1 MEYIAVIFSL
11 IAGVL
16 IGYLWA
22 RSKQNSTGTESLNTQ
37 QQLTEKEMALAVN
50 LEKINALAKENQK
63 LVISNEQ
70 EITKIREEHTL
81 VVDKLEN
88 QLTQERERAN
98 MANERLAK
106 AQQVF
111 ENQNEKIKGLQDA
124 LQESKDEHKREIEDL
139 QKKMTTEFENI
150 ANRILEDKSK
160 KFTEQNR
167 ANIDIILSPL
177 KEKIVS
183 FEEKVERTYQAESKE
198 RVELKVKLEE
208 LTKLNQR
215 VSDEANNL
223 AKALKGDNKLQGNW
237 GEMLLEKIL
246 ERSGL
251 QKDAEYTTQHNTQNN
266 EGKSIKPDV
275 IIHLP
280 DSKHIVIDSKVSLLA
295 YEQYANAEQEEEK
308 ERFKKDHI
316 SSIRNHIKLLS
327 DKNYQTSAGLTLPDF
342 VLMFIPLESSFSLAI
357 QADQDIFNFAWDR
370 KIVMVSPSTLLATL
384 RTIAS
389 IWKQE
394 KQNKNALEIARQ
406 GADLYDKLVGFTDDI
421 LKIGE
426 RLSQTQHVYQDALKK
441 LSTGSGNLIKR
452 AENIKKLGASPT
464 KSFSEKLL
472 NNDEE

>member
-406 GADLYDKLVGFTDDI
+406 GADLYDKLVGFTDDL

>member
-1 MEYIAVIFSL
+1 MDFIWL
-11 IAGVL
+11 ILGAG
-16 IGYLWA
+16 IGALVVFLVGKA
-22 RSKQNSTGTESLNTQ
+22 KQNSPNSAIDALN
-37 QQLTEKEMALAVN
+37 QQLIEKDKALAISTERISFQEKEIQRLQVN
-50 LEKINALAKENQK
+50 SQNEIARLLEQHQQNLTKLEEQLKTERDKANSASDRLSRAEQVFLNQSDKIKELQGELAKKQEEHK
-63 LVISNEQ
+63 Q
-70 EITKIREEHTL
+70 EI
-81 VVDKLEN
+81 EN
-88 QLTQERERAN
+88 
-98 MANERLAK
+98 
-106 AQQVF
+106 
-111 ENQNEKIKGLQDA
+111 
-124 LQESKDEHKREIEDL
+124 L
-139 QKKMTTEFENI
+139 QKKLSAEFENI
-150 ANRILEDKSK
+150 ANRVLEEKSL
-160 KFTEQNR
+160 KFTEQNKN
-167 ANIDIILSPL
+167 NIDIILSPL
-177 KEKIVS
+177 KEKITS

-198 RVELKVKLEE
+198 RVELKIRLEE

-223 AKALKGDNKLQGNW
+223 AKALKGDNKTQGNW

-251 QKDAEYTTQHNTQNN
+251 TKEIEYTTQHATQNN
-266 EGKSIKPDV
+266 EGRSIKPDV

-295 YEQYANAEQEEEK
+295 YEAFSNAETEEERERYKK
-308 ERFKKDHI
+308 EHI
-316 SSIRNHIKLLS
+316 NSLRNHIKLLA

-342 VLMFIPLESSFSLAI
+342 VLMFIPLEPSFSLAI
-357 QADQDIFNFAWDR
+357 QADQEIFNFAWDK

-406 GADLYDKLVGFTDDI
+406 GADLYDKLVGFTEDI
-421 LKIGE
+421 LKIGD
-426 RLSQTQHVYQDALKK
+426 RITQSQNAYQDALKK

-464 KSFSEKLL
+464 KNFSDKLL

>member
-63 LVISNEQ
+63 LVLSTEQ
-70 EITKIREEHTL
+70 EITKIREDHTL

-124 LQESKDEHKREIEDL
+124 LQESKDEHKREVEDL

-251 QKDAEYTTQHNTQNN
+251 QKDSEYTTQHNTQNN

-426 RLSQTQHVYQDALKK
+426 RLSQTQNVYQDALKK

>member
-1 MEYIAVIFSL
+1 MELIALIIGLIAGLLIGFLWAKSKQKVPSPEYIAI
-11 IAGVL
+11 
-16 IGYLWA
+16 
-22 RSKQNSTGTESLNTQ
+22 Q
-37 QQLTEKEMALAVN
+37 QQLADKEMVLVVN
-50 LEKINALAKENQK
+50 LERINALVKENQK
-63 LVISNEQ
+63 LSLSAEQ
-70 EITKIREEHTL
+70 DITKLREDQIL
-81 VVDKLEN
+81 AINKLEN
-88 QLTQERERAN
+88 QLNQERERAN
-98 MANERLAK
+98 LANERLAK
-106 AQQVF
+106 AQQIF
-111 ENQNEKIKGLQDA
+111 ENQNEKIKSLQDE
-124 LQESKDEHKREIEDL
+124 LKESKEEHKREVEDI

-150 ANRILEDKSK
+150 ANRILEDKSQ

-167 ANIDIILSPL
+167 ANIDVILSPL
-177 KEKIVS
+177 KEKIS
-183 FEEKVERTYQAESKE
+183 LFEEKVERTYQAESKE

-215 VSDEANNL
+215 VSEEANNL

-251 QKDAEYTTQHNTQNN
+251 QKDSEYTTQHSTQNN

-295 YEQYANAEQEEEK
+295 YEQFANAETEVEK
-308 ERFKKDHI
+308 ERFKKEHLA
-316 SSIRNHIKLLS
+316 SLRNHVKLLS
-327 DKNYQTSAGLTLPDF
+327 DKNYQTSAGLSLPDF
-342 VLMFIPLESSFSLAI
+342 VLMFIPLEPSFSLAI

-406 GADLYDKLVGFTDDI
+406 GADLFDKLVSFTDDI

-426 RLSQTQHVYQDALKK
+426 RLNQTQNVYQDALKK

-464 KSFSEKLL
+464 KNFPDKLL

>member
-63 LVISNEQ
+63 LVLSTEQ
-70 EITKIREEHTL
+70 EITKIREDHTL

-124 LQESKDEHKREIEDL
+124 LQESKDEHKREVEDL

-251 QKDAEYTTQHNTQNN
+251 QKDSEYTTQHNTQNN

-406 GADLYDKLVGFTDDI
+406 GADLYDKLVGFTDDL

-426 RLSQTQHVYQDALKK
+426 RLSQTQNVYQDALKK